1 MTGMEA
7 MLQIKFISDANS
19 GALMQEKNNLFDTE
33 KESQGFF
40 KLLASLDSSSTPTW
54 FLELT
59 CSFQKS

>member
-40 KLLASLDSSSTPTW
+40 KLLASLDSSSTPT
-54 FLELT
+54 
-59 CSFQKS
+59 

>member
-33 KESQGFF
+33 KDSQGFF
-40 KLLASLDSSSTPTW
+40 KLLASLDSSSMPTW